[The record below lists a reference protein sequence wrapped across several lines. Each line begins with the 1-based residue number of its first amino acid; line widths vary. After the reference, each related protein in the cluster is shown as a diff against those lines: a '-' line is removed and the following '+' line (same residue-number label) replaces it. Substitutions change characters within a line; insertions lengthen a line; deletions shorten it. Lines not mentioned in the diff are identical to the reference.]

1 MKKLIKIMKME
12 IKNKLKKKIIMK
24 LKIKKNKKIKI

>member
-1 MKKLIKIMKME
+1 MEKLIKIMKME